1 VTRQQLEP
9 ASRAAPSPA
18 CSVPPRVAPTANRC
32 WCLPTAK
39 TNMLIHATK
48 ISACVITRRFFRAIL
63 RSESAFSREKNLL
76 KASTGKHKDYY
87 SGEKTSACV
96 SREKSQARFK
106 GSKYLLRGKRISKCF
121 KRPES
126 TQKDVPPPPRT
137 GRAEILRNC
146 VCSFLQHEPLSVEE
160 NKLAAS
166 DVARFY
172 SGHPRYLLRP
182 ETLSLHAKGKKTWT
196 WEVRA

>member
-1 VTRQQLEP
+1 MQHVTTFKNDEDVLKRTQNEFLSTDFISGRPDFTPVTRQQLEP
-9 ASRAAPSPA
+9 TSRAAPSPA

-87 SGEKTSACV
+87 SGDKTSACV

-106 GSKYLLRGKRISKCF
+106 GSKYLLRGKRISKCS

-126 TQKDVPPPPRT
+126 TQKDVPPPPP
-137 GRAEILRNC
+137 N
-146 VCSFLQHEPLSVEE
+146 
-160 NKLAAS
+160 
-166 DVARFY
+166 
-172 SGHPRYLLRP
+172 
-182 ETLSLHAKGKKTWT
+182 WT
-196 WEVRA
+196 C